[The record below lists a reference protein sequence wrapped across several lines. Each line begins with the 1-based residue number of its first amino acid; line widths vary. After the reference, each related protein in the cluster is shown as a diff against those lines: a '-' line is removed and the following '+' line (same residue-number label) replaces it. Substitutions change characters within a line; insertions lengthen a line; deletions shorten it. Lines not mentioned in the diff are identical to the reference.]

1 MPGSPAN
8 IEVSSKNQMINH
20 TGSNIWN
27 KSVNSVASIKTLKI
41 EKKLDWSWKERK
53 RKESYKST
61 KINFPQIIFLFFTV
75 LQLTYINFTFHS
87 KKLENRLQAPIIY
100 ISCCNHKCFKTSILR
115 TTLYVS
121 SQNIISKLFQNA
133 NILRNAYRILCY

>member
-53 RKESYKST
+53 KESKQNGER
-61 KINFPQIIFLFFTV
+61 IEIFGQRV
-75 LQLTYINFTFHS
+75 S
-87 KKLENRLQAPIIY
+87 KKIFFSEQMANPGSKFLE
-100 ISCCNHKCFKTSILR
+100 
-115 TTLYVS
+115 
-121 SQNIISKLFQNA
+121 
-133 NILRNAYRILCY
+133 